1 MPLSGNY
8 RANYS
13 IKTVFC
19 SIVFFLFYIVV
30 YFYWV
35 IIVTHVMVEVADRH
49 IAITATGGM
58 VIIAGRG

>member
-1 MPLSGNY
+1 MPLSGHY
-8 RANYS
+8 LANYS

-35 IIVTHVMVEVADRH
+35 IIVTHVMV
-49 IAITATGGM
+49 
-58 VIIAGRG
+58 IIAGRG

>member
-1 MPLSGNY
+1 MPLSGNC

-19 SIVFFLFYIVV
+19 SIVFLLFYIVV

-35 IIVTHVMVEVADRH
+35 IIVTHVMV
-49 IAITATGGM
+49 
-58 VIIAGRG
+58 IIAGRG

>member
-35 IIVTHVMVEVADRH
+35 ITVTHV
-49 IAITATGGM
+49 M

>member
-1 MPLSGNY
+1 MPLSGHY
-8 RANYS
+8 LANYS

>member
-19 SIVFFLFYIVV
+19 SIVFFYIVV

-35 IIVTHVMVEVADRH
+35 IIVIHF
-49 IAITATGGM
+49 M

>member
-1 MPLSGNY
+1 MPLSGHY

-19 SIVFFLFYIVV
+19 SIVFFIFYIVV

-35 IIVTHVMVEVADRH
+35 IIVTHVMV
-49 IAITATGGM
+49 
-58 VIIAGRG
+58 IIAGRG

>member
-1 MPLSGNY
+1 MPLSGHY

-35 IIVTHVMVEVADRH
+35 MIVTHV
-49 IAITATGGM
+49 I

>member
-1 MPLSGNY
+1 MSLSGNY

-19 SIVFFLFYIVV
+19 SIVFLFYIVV

>member
-19 SIVFFLFYIVV
+19 SIVFLLFYLVV
-30 YFYWV
+30 YFYCV
-35 IIVTHVMVEVADRH
+35 IIVTHV
-49 IAITATGGM
+49 
-58 VIIAGRG
+58 IIAGRG